1 MTQEEM
7 EEEIASVNAEVR
19 KQRIAILDALQIL
32 MDRAVD
38 SPALEIAPERV
49 SIKVTDPAVQAWI
62 KGVLMK
68 HGRIKDTL

>member
-1 MTQEEM
+1 
-7 EEEIASVNAEVR
+7 
-19 KQRIAILDALQIL
+19 

-38 SPALEIAPERV
+38 SPALEITPERV
-49 SIKVTDPAVQAWI
+49 AIKITDPAVQAWI